1 MEEMEEEQVEK
12 EEEVEKK
19 EREERQEQM
28 EAGWASPQPAAHT
41 AAPHKCLENSCP
53 LLHITIQCKRTM
65 YSVHNCIILH
75 TYQMHQKRIASFC
88 PQLGGKESFLLSISR
103 TKSRVGQ

>member
-53 LLHITIQCKRTM
+53 LLHITIQCKRKM

-75 TYQMHQKRIASFC
+75 TYQMHQK
-88 PQLGGKESFLLSISR
+88 KDSFLLSTVEGKRKFPVVHI
-103 TKSRVGQ
+103 

>member
-1 MEEMEEEQVEK
+1 MEEEQVAK

-28 EAGWASPQPAAHT
+28 EAGWASPQPAAYT

-65 YSVHNCIILH
+65 YITVYNY
-75 TYQMHQKRIASFC
+75 TYLSNASKK
-88 PQLGGKESFLLSISR
+88 G
-103 TKSRVGQ
+103 

>member
-19 EREERQEQM
+19 EREERQGQM

-53 LLHITIQCKRTM
+53 LLHITIQCKRKM

-75 TYQMHQKRIASFC
+75 TYQMHQKK
-88 PQLGGKESFLLSISR
+88 G
-103 TKSRVGQ
+103 

>member
-1 MEEMEEEQVEK
+1 MEEEQVEK

-65 YSVHNCIILH
+65 YTTVLFYTISCCPYQDKVQGWTIEILP
-75 TYQMHQKRIASFC
+75 TRYLNECF
-88 PQLGGKESFLLSISR
+88 R
-103 TKSRVGQ
+103 T